1 MNNELEQ
8 RRENVFSMMR
18 DNSVAVIFSG
28 VSKISTEDEFYPFQV
43 NNSFFYLTNIT
54 QEHSALIMIKG
65 LGEKKCYL
73 FVDEYNELKEKW
85 TGRRLTFDEAEQL
98 SGLYNVYSSDNFDN
112 MLNLALTNENNQ
124 YGKIETLY
132 LDLTPELKIEDSK
145 STQTFQEEME
155 AKYPQLQTMDIKPI
169 ITSLR
174 MVKSAYE
181 VEQIRDAISATNL
194 GINKLILSLRP
205 GIMEYELADIF
216 EFFGRGHN
224 RSKLAFD
231 TIVASGKNATCL
243 HYPSQNCAVRGEDLV
258 VFDLGYKSNG
268 YCADISRTFPVSG
281 TFTGKGKL
289 IYEAVLNCNKAVIE
303 YARPGLTIKDLQ
315 EFAKTFLK
323 NECVRLSLLKDEDD
337 IQKVYYH
344 NVSHHLGLD
353 THDASNRE
361 KPLEEGNV
369 ITVEPGLYFADL
381 GIGVRIEDDILIRN
395 DKVEILSFGIPK
407 EINDIEKLFRTKGN
421 H

>member
-1 MNNELEQ
+1 MQDLEL
-8 RRENVFSMMR
+8 RREKLFSMMR
-18 DNSVAVIFSG
+18 DHSVAVIFSG
-28 VSKISTEDEFYPFQV
+28 VSKVATEDELFPFVV

-54 QEHSALIMIKG
+54 QEHSVLLMIKG

-73 FVDEYNELKEKW
+73 FIDEYNELKEKW

-98 SGLYNVYSSDNFDN
+98 SGLSNVYSMDNFEN

-124 YGKIETLY
+124 YGAIEHLY
-132 LDLTPELKIEDSK
+132 LDLTPEIKIDDAR
-145 STQTFQEEME
+145 STITFQQEME
-155 AKYPQLQTMDIKPI
+155 AKYPQISAIDIKPI

-174 MVKSAYE
+174 MVKSPYE

-216 EFFGRGHN
+216 EFFGRGQN
-224 RSKLAFD
+224 RSKLAFN
-231 TIVASGKNATCL
+231 TIVAAGKNATCL
-243 HYPSQNCAVRGEDLV
+243 HYPTQNCAVRSEDLV
-258 VFDLGYKSNG
+258 LFDLGYKSNG

-281 TFTGKGKL
+281 TFTGKARD

-303 YARPGLTIKDLQ
+303 YAHPGLTIADLQ
-315 EFAKTFLK
+315 DFAKKFLK
-323 NECVRLSLLKDEDD
+323 NECVKFGLLKDEDD

-381 GIGVRIEDDILIRN
+381 GIGVRIEDDILIRQ
-395 DKVEILSFGIPK
+395 DKAEILSFAIPK
-407 EINDIEKLFRTKGN
+407 EIADIEKLFRTKG

>member
-1 MNNELEQ
+1 MTELER
-8 RRENVFSMMR
+8 RRENLFQMMK

-28 VSKISTEDEFYPFQV
+28 VSKIISEDATYDFEVNRSFY
-43 NNSFFYLTNIT
+43 YLTNIE
-54 QEHSALIMIKG
+54 QEHSVLMMIKG
-65 LGEKKCYL
+65 IGEKKVYL

-85 TGRRLTFDEAEQL
+85 TGRRLTFDEAEML
-98 SGLYNVYSSDNFDN
+98 SGIQNVYSSDNFEN

-124 YGKIETLY
+124 YGAITTLY
-132 LDLTPELKIEDSK
+132 LDLTPETKIDSFK
-145 STQTFQEEME
+145 STVSFRDELE
-155 AKYPQLQTMDIKPI
+155 AKYPQLSTLDVKPI

-174 MVKSAYE
+174 MVKSPYE
-181 VEQIRDAISATNL
+181 IAQLRDAIAATNL

-224 RSKLAFD
+224 RSFLSFP

-243 HYPSQNCAVRGEDLV
+243 HYPTQNCAVKENDMIL
-258 VFDLGYKSNG
+258 FDLGYRSNY
-268 YCADISRTFPVSG
+268 YCADISRTFPVNGVYSG
-281 TFTGKGKL
+281 NGKK

-303 YARPGLTIKDLQ
+303 YAHAGLTIADLQ
-315 EFAKTFLK
+315 EYAKSFLK
-323 NECVRLSLLKDEDD
+323 NECVRLGLLKESDD

-369 ITVEPGLYFADL
+369 ITVEPGLYFQDL
-381 GIGVRIEDDILIRN
+381 GIGVRIEDDILIHEG
-395 DKVEILSFGIPK
+395 KSEVLSIGIPK
-407 EINDIEKLFRTKGN
+407 EMADIEKLFRTKGK
-421 H
+421 

>member
-1 MNNELEQ
+1 MTELEK
-8 RRENVFSMMR
+8 RRENLFQMMK
-18 DNSVAVIFSG
+18 DNSVAIIFSG
-28 VSKISTEDEFYPFQV
+28 VSKVSSEDALYDFEV
-43 NNSFFYLTNIT
+43 NRSFFYLTNIQ
-54 QEHSALIMIKG
+54 QEHSVLMMIKG
-65 LGEKKCYL
+65 IGEKKIYL

-85 TGRRLTFDEAEQL
+85 TGRRLTFDEAEML
-98 SGLYNVYSSDNFDN
+98 SGIQNVYSSDNFDN

-124 YGKIETLY
+124 YGAITTLY
-132 LDLTPELKIEDSK
+132 LDLSPEVKIGDFK
-145 STQTFQEEME
+145 STSSFREELE
-155 AKYPQLQTMDIKPI
+155 AQYPQLSTLDVKPI

-174 MVKSAYE
+174 MVKSPYE
-181 VEQIRDAISATNL
+181 IAQLKDAIAATNL

-224 RSKLAFD
+224 RSKLAFP

-243 HYPSQNCAVRGEDLV
+243 HYPTQNCAVKEDDMIL
-258 VFDLGYKSNG
+258 FDLGYRSNL
-268 YCADISRTFPVSG
+268 YCADISRTFPVNGVFSG
-281 TFTGKGKL
+281 NAKK

-303 YARPGLTIKDLQ
+303 YAHAGLTIADLQ
-315 EFAKTFLK
+315 EYAKSFLK
-323 NECVRLSLLKDEDD
+323 NECVRLNLLKESDN

-369 ITVEPGLYFADL
+369 ITVEPGLYFQDL
-381 GIGVRIEDDILIRN
+381 GIGVRIEDDVLIHQG
-395 DKVEILSFGIPK
+395 KSEVLSIGIPK
-407 EINDIEKLFRTKGN
+407 EIADIEKLFRTKG

>member
-1 MNNELEQ
+1 M
-8 RRENVFSMMR
+8 RE
-18 DNSVAVIFSG
+18 NSVAIIFSG
-28 VSKISTEDEFYPFQV
+28 VEKIASEDEAYPFVV

-54 QEHSALIMIKG
+54 QEHSALMMIKG
-65 LGEKKCYL
+65 IGEKKCYL
-73 FVDEYNELKEKW
+73 FIDEYNELKEKW

-98 SGLYNVYSSDNFDN
+98 SGLQNVYSMDNFEN

-124 YGKIETLY
+124 YGTINNIY
-132 LDLTPELKIEDSK
+132 IDLTPEIKIENQL
-145 STQTFQEEME
+145 STLTFRDELE
-155 AKYPQLQTMDIKPI
+155 AKYKISALDLKPL

-174 MVKSAYE
+174 MIKSPFE
-181 VEQIRDAISATNL
+181 IEQLRDAISATNL

-216 EFFGRGHN
+216 EFFGRGYN
-224 RSKLAFD
+224 RNKLAFS
-231 TIVASGKNATCL
+231 TIVAAGKNATCL
-243 HYPSQNCAVRGEDLV
+243 HYPKQTSAIRGDEMVL
-258 VFDLGYKSNG
+258 FDLGYKSNG
-268 YCADISRTFPVSG
+268 YCADISRTFPVDG
-281 TFTGKGKL
+281 VYKGKGKL
-289 IYEAVLNCNKAVIE
+289 VYEAVLNCNKAVIE
-303 YARPGLTIKDLQ
+303 YAHPGLTIADLQ
-315 EFAKTFLK
+315 DFAKKFLK
-323 NECVRLSLLKDEDD
+323 NECVRLKLLNEEDD

-395 DKVEILSFGIPK
+395 DKAEVLSIGIPK
-407 EINDIEKLFRTKGN
+407 EIEDIEKLFRTKGN
-421 H
+421 N

>member
-1 MNNELEQ
+1 MMELDI
-8 RRENVFSMMR
+8 RRENLFSMMR

-28 VSKISTEDEFYPFQV
+28 VSKITSEDEYYPFEV
-43 NNSFFYLTNIT
+43 NRSFFYLTNIA
-54 QEHSALIMIKG
+54 QENSVLLLIKG

-98 SGLYNVYSSDNFDN
+98 SGIYNVYSRDNFDN
-112 MLNLALTNENNQ
+112 MLNLALTGENNQ
-124 YGKIETLY
+124 YGAINNLY
-132 LDLTPELKIEDSK
+132 IDLTPELKIGDFK
-145 STQTFQEEME
+145 STVSFREELE
-155 AKYPQLQTMDIKPI
+155 AKYPQLNTLDVKPF

-181 VEQIRDAISATNL
+181 IEQIRDAIAATNL

-224 RSKLAFD
+224 RSQLAFN
-231 TIVASGKNATCL
+231 TIVAAGKNATCL
-243 HYPSQNCAVRGEDLV
+243 HYPTQNCAVRGDEMIL
-258 VFDLGYKSNG
+258 FDLGYKSNG
-268 YCADISRTFPVSG
+268 YCADISRTFPVNG
-281 TFTGKGKL
+281 TFSGVGKK

-303 YARPGLTIKDLQ
+303 YAHAGLTIADLQ
-315 EFAKTFLK
+315 DYAKRFLK
-323 NECVRLSLLKDEDD
+323 EECVRLGLLKQDDD

-369 ITVEPGLYFADL
+369 ITVEPGLYFAEY
-381 GIGVRIEDDILIRN
+381 GIGVRIEDDVLIHEN
-395 DKVEILSFGIPK
+395 KSEALSIGIPK
-407 EINDIEKLFRTKGN
+407 EMADIEKLFRTKG
-421 H
+421 

>member
-1 MNNELEQ
+1 MTELEK
-8 RRENVFSMMR
+8 RRENLFQMMK
-18 DNSVAVIFSG
+18 DNSVAIIFSG
-28 VSKISTEDEFYPFQV
+28 VSKVSSEDALYDFEV
-43 NNSFFYLTNIT
+43 NRSFFYLANIQ
-54 QEHSALIMIKG
+54 QEHSVLMMIKG
-65 LGEKKCYL
+65 IGEKKIYL

-85 TGRRLTFDEAEQL
+85 TGRRLTFDEAEML
-98 SGLYNVYSSDNFDN
+98 SGIQNVYSSDNFDN

-124 YGKIETLY
+124 YGAITTLY
-132 LDLTPELKIEDSK
+132 LDLSPEVKIGDFK
-145 STQTFQEEME
+145 STSSFREELE
-155 AKYPQLQTMDIKPI
+155 AQYPQLSTLDVKPI

-174 MVKSAYE
+174 MVKSPYE
-181 VEQIRDAISATNL
+181 IAQLKDAIAATNL

-224 RSKLAFD
+224 RSKLAFP

-243 HYPSQNCAVRGEDLV
+243 HYPTQNCAVKEDDMIL
-258 VFDLGYKSNG
+258 FDLGYRSNL
-268 YCADISRTFPVSG
+268 YCADISRTFPVNGVFSG
-281 TFTGKGKL
+281 NAKK

-303 YARPGLTIKDLQ
+303 YAHAGLTIADLQ
-315 EFAKTFLK
+315 EYAKTFLK
-323 NECVRLSLLKDEDD
+323 NECVRLNLLKESDD

-369 ITVEPGLYFADL
+369 ITVEPGLYFQDL
-381 GIGVRIEDDILIRN
+381 GIGVRIEDDVLIHQG
-395 DKVEILSFGIPK
+395 KSEVLSIGIPK
-407 EINDIEKLFRTKGN
+407 EIADIEKLFRTKG